1 MSYQVLARKWRPRV
15 FKEMVGQE
23 HVLKALINALDN
35 DRLHHAYLFT
45 GTRGVGKTSIARI
58 LAKCLNCEVG
68 VSSEP
73 CDKCSACEEINGGR
87 FVDLIEVDAASRTK
101 VEDTRELLD
110 NVQYAPTKGRYK
122 VYLIDE
128 VHMLSGHSF
137 NALLKTLEEPPPHV
151 KFLLATTDPQKLPV
165 TILSRCLQFSL
176 KNMSPERI
184 VEHLGYILEQE
195 SIPFETSAL
204 WQLGRSADGSMRD
217 ALSLTDQAISFGD
230 GKISE
235 ADVSSML
242 GAIDQRKVH
251 EILYALSENDG
262 TKILQCVNEMA
273 EQSPDYADALASL
286 INVLHRLAV
295 AQVIPE
301 AIDNTFGDKEDI
313 LKLAQQFPGE
323 DVQLF
328 YQMALLGRRDL
339 PLAPDPRGGFE
350 MVLLR
355 MLAFKPQGIQKQFK
369 KPAAS
374 EGETNTQESGS
385 QQDVEVDKA
394 DGKKSESNLVSEASL
409 RPEIEDDVIFG
420 SDDNEPSVPVTE
432 NHNATQSSEALT
444 ALQTQEAVNQS
455 TPSSDFERQTEQDQK
470 TNQNVSQTQY
480 QDIESSD
487 ALRSDNVQKE
497 RILADALSSE
507 NKVTEQKS
515 SPANFE
521 THQESIAD
529 HLLVEA
535 SPVSSYSA
543 GNNSEIAAESSKV
556 LSAAVLQDTQDKP
569 VPTEAPRMKLAD
581 LQPQH
586 WHAIVDQLPIGGVIH
601 STVLNCQLVACEGNG
616 LEFILDEKNSTLY
629 DESHQQRLQDI
640 LTDYFSEAVY
650 VNIILGAVPG
660 ETPQVNRARLKA
672 ERLALAL
679 QSMKND
685 PQVQDVIKVFSA
697 TLREDSVKPI
707 DLH

>member
-23 HVLKALINALDN
+23 HVLKALINALDTN
-35 DRLHHAYLFT
+35 RLHHAYLFT

-58 LAKCLNCEVG
+58 LAKCLNCEAG

-73 CDKCSACEEINGGR
+73 CDQCNACEEINGGR

-184 VEHLGYILEQE
+184 VEHLEHILGQE
-195 SIPFETSAL
+195 SIPFEASAL

-242 GAIDQRKVH
+242 GAIDQRKVY
-251 EILYALSENDG
+251 EILYALAENDG
-262 TKILQCVNEMA
+262 SKILQCVDQMA
-273 EQSPDYADALASL
+273 EQSPDYADALANL

-295 AQVIPE
+295 AQVLPE
-301 AIDNTFGDKEDI
+301 AIDNTFGDRDDV

-328 YQMALLGRRDL
+328 YQTALLGRRDL

-355 MLAFKPQGIQKQFK
+355 MLAFKPQGIQKQIS
-369 KPAAS
+369 KPSGS
-374 EGETNTQESGS
+374 EAKENESGS
-385 QQDVEVDKA
+385 LSQQEVDKA
-394 DGKKSESNLVSEASL
+394 EGKKPESNPLQEAPL
-409 RPEIEDDVIFG
+409 RPEIMAENQKQQDAEALVNDTPVITL
-420 SDDNEPSVPVTE
+420 DNQSESRQ
-432 NHNATQSSEALT
+432 ATQKPEESTDQDATKLEFANNPIEDPETRRELSASIDQDLESYQALQADHSEAEN
-444 ALQTQEAVNQS
+444 QQEDR
-455 TPSSDFERQTEQDQK
+455 TPRE
-470 TNQNVSQTQY
+470 VSQSAPQ
-480 QDIESSD
+480 
-487 ALRSDNVQKE
+487 A
-497 RILADALSSE
+497 
-507 NKVTEQKS
+507 
-515 SPANFE
+515 
-521 THQESIAD
+521 ESIATQD
-529 HLLVEA
+529 QDVFHETETREEH
-535 SPVSSYSA
+535 ST
-543 GNNSEIAAESSKV
+543 NNFSQHDVAELSEVLGESEKAAEQGAEKMASVEEQRIS
-556 LSAAVLQDTQDKP
+556 LSELKP
-569 VPTEAPRMKLAD
+569 QLWNTV
-581 LQPQH
+581 
-586 WHAIVDQLPIGGVIH
+586 VSQLPIGGVIH
-601 STVLNCQLVACEGNG
+601 NTVMNCQLIRCEGSG
-616 LEFILDEKNSTLY
+616 LEFILDEQNSTLY
-629 DESHQQRLQDI
+629 DDSHQQRLQDI

-650 VNIILGAVPG
+650 VNIVMGAVTE
-660 ETPQVNRARLKA
+660 ETPQVTKARLKA

-679 QSMKND
+679 RSMKSD
-685 PQVQDVIKVFSA
+685 PKVQEVIKVFSA
-697 TLREDSVKPI
+697 KLIEETVKPI
-707 DLH
+707 DLQ